1 MDGRCKGMGG
11 EVPRALLVEDHRA
24 FSGALAF
31 SLDREQDLRVVG
43 RTASAAECRR
53 YLSGGEGFDVA
64 VVDLYLTVG
73 EGIGLVDEMR
83 ESCPGVPVVVL
94 TISVDPADHARA
106 REAGVDEVLS
116 KADDL
121 DEIVATIRRLGGG

>member
-1 MDGRCKGMGG
+1 M
-11 EVPRALLVEDHRA
+11 LLVEDHRA

-31 SLDREQDLRVVG
+31 SLDRDPDLRVVG
-43 RTASAAECRR
+43 RTSSAAECRR

-64 VVDLYLTVG
+64 VVDLYLADG
-73 EGIGLVDEMR
+73 ESIRLIDEMR

-106 REAGVDEVLS
+106 KEAGADEVLS

-121 DEIVATIRRLGGG
+121 EEIVATIRRFGGG